1 MGILGHGL
9 PGGTR
14 TTLNHSAGEQRRC
27 GRHLGRDAR
36 YGAIAVAVGYR
47 IICRRNEH
55 AVDVDN
61 GTVGLSR

>member
-9 PGGTR
+9 PGATR
-14 TTLNHSAGEQRRC
+14 TTLNHYAREHRRC
-27 GRHLGRDAR
+27 GGHLGPAAR
-36 YGAIAVAVGYR
+36 YGAIAVAVGDR